1 VDLLPLQRAL
11 RPPTAVRGQASTL
24 GGPAT
29 VARPGPRV
37 SAERIAL
44 GCVRRLRWP
53 GGLIQLEQRLCSR
66 ALSRQRTG
74 YESIP
79 PLKSELGLPVTVPSI
94 HSCVSHLIRCQSVGK
109 SLAYSCGLF
118 SDQERLAPR
127 LSSVLLTRVACFHLN
142 PLIRLVVIDLLIP
155 I

>member
-11 RPPTAVRGQASTL
+11 PPPTAVRGQASTL
-24 GGPAT
+24 GGPSDGGA
-29 VARPGPRV
+29 ARP
-37 SAERIAL
+37 ARI
-44 GCVRRLRWP
+44 CRTD
-53 GGLIQLEQRLCSR
+53 R
-66 ALSRQRTG
+66 ARPCAP
-74 YESIP
+74 P
-79 PLKSELGLPVTVPSI
+79 PLARRAYPTRATPLFSCAESTTNRGLPITVPSI